1 MISAAAIGLAKAG
14 AIFKRD
20 AKLALSYEAQFFMQ
34 WLAVLAE
41 VVITYFI
48 STIVPPSPHFGFAG
62 KEEGFFSYAIV
73 NLAFVN
79 LQTTALV
86 NFSKTV
92 RDGQLQGTL
101 EALLATP
108 TNLPIII
115 LSGGLWAFTFTLLT
129 TGLMLLVALPFGL
142 DLRHTNLLTMAVFLV
157 LTIAALS
164 PLGVLSAAA
173 TMIFKQNAPFDFAL
187 TMLSYMFAGVYV
199 PVALLPHPLQ
209 VLGWM
214 LPITHSLTGFRAAVA
229 GAAVTQVGGE
239 VVWLLAAIALLVP
252 FSLMAFERAVAYAK
266 ADGTLGA
273 Y

>member
-1 MISAAAIGLAKAG
+1 MISDAAIAFSKAG

-20 AKLALSYEAQFFMQ
+20 ANLALSYEAQFFMQ
-34 WLAVLAE
+34 WVAALAE

-48 STIVPPSPHFGFAG
+48 ATMVPPSPRFGLG
-62 KEEGFFSYAIV
+62 GREEQFFSYAIV

-79 LQTTALV
+79 LQTTALM

-108 TNLPIII
+108 TTLPVII
-115 LSGGLWAFTFTLLT
+115 LSSALWAFTFTTLT
-129 TGLMLLVALPFGL
+129 SFMMLMAALPFGL
-142 DLRHTNLLTMAVFLV
+142 DLRHTNLVTMALFLV

-187 TMLSYMFAGVYV
+187 SMLSYMFAGVYV
-199 PVALLPHPLQ
+199 PVSLLPHALQ
-209 VLGWM
+209 DIGWM
-214 LPITHSLTGFRAAVA
+214 LPITHALSGFRAAVA
-229 GAAVTQVGGE
+229 GVPVTQVGGE
-239 VVWLLAAIALLVP
+239 VAWLLVAIALLVP
-252 FSLMAFERAVAYAK
+252 FSLIVFERAVAYAK
-266 ADGTLGA
+266 SDGTLGA

>member
-1 MISAAAIGLAKAG
+1 MRNGVAIAASKAG
-14 AIFKRD
+14 AIFTRD
-20 AKLALSYEAQFFMQ
+20 AKLALSYETQFFMQ
-34 WLAVLAE
+34 WLAAVAE

-48 STIVPPSPHFGFAG
+48 ATMVPPSPRFGFG
-62 KEEGFFSYAIV
+62 GREEQFFSYAIV

-79 LQTTALV
+79 LQTTALM

-108 TNLPIII
+108 TTLPVII
-115 LSGGLWAFTFTLLT
+115 LSSALWAFTFTT
-129 TGLMLLVALPFGL
+129 VTSFLMLAVALPFGL
-142 DLRHTNLLTMAVFLV
+142 DLRHTNLLTMALFLV

-187 TMLSYMFAGVYV
+187 SMLSYMFAGVYV
-199 PVALLPHPLQ
+199 PVSLLPHALQ
-209 VLGWM
+209 AVGWM
-214 LPITHSLTGFRAAVA
+214 LPITHALSGFRAAVA
-229 GAAVTQVGGE
+229 GASPAQVGGE
-239 VVWLLAAIALLVP
+239 ITWLLVAIALLVP
-252 FSLMAFERAVAYAK
+252 CSLIVFERAVAYAK
-266 ADGTLGA
+266 SDGTLGA